1 MSGGTVPS
9 LDELLESRS
18 RRPRILV
25 LAISVGCSLG
35 LGITALVHLIPP
47 RPYGI
52 ADDFRVFYAAAT
64 MLTRARSPYSAGAL
78 RATEQLV
85 WHYGHLQANLDLYA
99 YLPVTATLLEPLTKL
114 PFWVAYTLYTMV
126 GFGVAGLVISL
137 VARDL
142 GWRHDRILVATVL
155 TSWVALLGALS
166 GNLDLLLLASI
177 GGGMLLSWR
186 GHPFFAGLV
195 LGVIW
200 VKPDVAWPAAVFLI
214 LALWPQRGLLLRFA
228 AGFSLTSLVFLLVG
242 LARMGAWWAAVV
254 RFGHT
259 IAGGQYDLAGLPS
272 LAAAAPRSWGLHPGL
287 LQPGTLAVLGL
298 GLVAMLA
305 LALWM
310 LTSPDWSRLTLVGRI
325 TWAVA
330 LGMGVWLV
338 VTPYAHTNDD
348 LLLVFLLMLTV
359 GRDARRVH
367 GLGLWLSLAVVT
379 MLLLVWP
386 AGLVPWEVALL
397 ALLATSAALCWHRPD
412 PRLTGFGAALALLSV
427 ALLPG
432 VAPFHLLLVSL
443 TPVAGLVLLVEG
455 CRTCWLELGG
465 AGTGPAYAGEVAPAG
480 DW

>member
-1 MSGGTVPS
+1 MRGGAPAN

-18 RRPRILV
+18 RWPRILV
-25 LAISVGCSLG
+25 LAISLVCSVG
-35 LGITALVHLIPP
+35 LGITALIHLIPP

-64 MLTRARSPYSAGAL
+64 MLARGRSPYSAGAL
-78 RATEQLV
+78 RAAEQVV

-99 YLPVTATLLEPLTKL
+99 YLPVTATVLEPLTKV
-114 PFWVAYTLYTMV
+114 PFWVAYTLYTLV
-126 GFGVAGLVISL
+126 GLGVASLVVSL

-142 GWRHDRILVATVL
+142 GWRHDRILVAAVMS
-155 TSWVALLGALS
+155 SWVGLLGALS
-166 GNLDLLLLASI
+166 GNVDFVLLASI

-186 GHPFFAGLV
+186 GQPLAAGLV

-200 VKPDVAWPAAVFLI
+200 VKPDVAWPAAVFLA
-214 LALWPQRGLLLRFA
+214 LALWPQRGLVLRFA
-228 AGFSLTSLVFLLVG
+228 AGFASTSTVCLLVG
-242 LARMGAWWAAVV
+242 VGRMGEWWAAVV
-254 RFGHT
+254 EFGHT

-272 LAAAAPRSWGLHPGL
+272 LAAAAPRSWGLSPGL
-287 LQPGTLAVLGL
+287 LQPSTLAVLAL
-298 GLVAMLA
+298 GLLAMLG
-305 LALWM
+305 LAVWM
-310 LTSPDWSRLTLVGRI
+310 LTSPDWSRVTVVGRV

-359 GRDARRVH
+359 GRDAHRVH

-379 MLLLVWP
+379 LLLLVWP
-386 AGLVPWEVALL
+386 SGVVPWGVALMV
-397 ALLATSAALCWHRPD
+397 LLVTAAWLWRHRTD
-412 PRLTGFGAALALLSV
+412 PRLTGFGAALALLSL

-443 TPVAGLVLLVEG
+443 TPLAGLVLLVEG
-455 CRTCWLELGG
+455 SRTCWLELGG
-465 AGTGPAYAGEVAPAG
+465 AGTGPQYAGETGPP
-480 DW
+480 

>member
-1 MSGGTVPS
+1 M
-9 LDELLESRS
+9 
-18 RRPRILV
+18 LV
-25 LAISVGCSLG
+25 LAISVGCSVG

-64 MLTRARSPYSAGAL
+64 LLARGRSPYSAGAL
-78 RATEQLV
+78 RATEQVV

-99 YLPVTATLLEPLTKL
+99 YLPVTASLLEPLAKL
-114 PFWVAYTLYTMV
+114 PFWVAYTLYTVV
-126 GFGVAGLVISL
+126 GLGVAGLVISL

-142 GWRHDRILVATVL
+142 GWRHDRILVGAVIA
-155 TSWVALLGALS
+155 SWVGLLGALS

-186 GHPFFAGLV
+186 GHPLAAGLV
-195 LGVIW
+195 TGVIW
-200 VKPDVAWPAAVFLI
+200 VKPDVAWPAPVFLI
-214 LALWPQRGLLLRFA
+214 LALWPQRELVLRYA
-228 AGFSLTSLVFLLVG
+228 AGFALVTIGCLLIGVG
-242 LARMGAWWAAVV
+242 RMGEWWAAVV
-254 RFGHT
+254 QFGHT
-259 IAGGQYDLAGLPS
+259 IAGGQYDLAGLPA

-287 LQPGTLAVLGL
+287 LQPGTLTVLALGL
-298 GLVAMLA
+298 LAMLG

-310 LTSPDWSRLTLVGRI
+310 LASPDWSRVTLVGRV

-330 LGMGVWLV
+330 LGMGIWLI

-367 GLGLWLSLAVVT
+367 GLGLWLSLAVITV
-379 MLLLVWP
+379 MLLVWP
-386 AGLVPWEVALL
+386 AGVVPWEL
-397 ALLATSAALCWHRPD
+397 ALLAFLATAAALWRHRTD
-412 PRLTGFGAALALLSV
+412 PKLTGFGAALALLSI

-465 AGTGPAYAGEVAPAG
+465 AGTGPPYAEEAAAP
-480 DW
+480 

>member
-1 MSGGTVPS
+1 MRGGAAAS

-18 RRPRILV
+18 RWPRILV

-35 LGITALVHLIPP
+35 LGITALLHLIPP

-64 MLTRARSPYSAGAL
+64 MLARGGSPYSAGAL
-78 RATEQLV
+78 RATEQVV

-99 YLPVTATLLEPLTKL
+99 YLPVTATVLEPLTKL
-114 PFWVAYTLYTMV
+114 PFWVAYTLYTIL
-126 GFGVAGLVISL
+126 GLGVAGLVISL

-142 GWRHDRILVATVL
+142 GWRHDRILVAGVMS
-155 TSWVALLGALS
+155 SWVGLLGVLS
-166 GNLDLLLLASI
+166 GNLDLALLASI

-186 GHPFFAGLV
+186 GQPLAAGLV

-200 VKPDVAWPAAVFLI
+200 LKPDVAWPAAVFLT
-214 LALWPQRGLLLRFA
+214 LALWPQRRLVLRFA
-228 AGFSLTSLVFLLVG
+228 GGFASTSIVCLLVG
-242 LARMGAWWAAVV
+242 VGRMGEWGAAVV
-254 RFGHT
+254 QFGHT
-259 IAGGQYDLAGLPS
+259 IVGGQYDLAGLPA
-272 LAAAAPRSWGLHPGL
+272 LAAAAPRSWGLSPGL
-287 LQPGTLAVLGL
+287 LQPSTLAVLAL
-298 GLVAMLA
+298 GLLAMLG
-305 LALWM
+305 LAVWM
-310 LTSPDWSRLTLVGRI
+310 LTSPDWSRVTLVGRV

-379 MLLLVWP
+379 LLLLVWP
-386 AGLVPWEVALL
+386 AGVVPWEAALVALL
-397 ALLATSAALCWHRPD
+397 ATAAALWRHRTD
-412 PRLTGFGAALALLSV
+412 PRLTGFGAALALLSL

-443 TPVAGLVLLVEG
+443 TPLAGLVLLVEG

-465 AGTGPAYAGEVAPAG
+465 AGTGPPYAREASPT
-480 DW
+480 